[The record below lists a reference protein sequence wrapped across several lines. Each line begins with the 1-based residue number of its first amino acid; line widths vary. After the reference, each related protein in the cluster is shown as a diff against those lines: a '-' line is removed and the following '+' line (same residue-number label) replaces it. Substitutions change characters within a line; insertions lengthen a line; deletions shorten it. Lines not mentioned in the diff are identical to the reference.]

1 MKKLARAVPKRIRG
15 RRTTGRDV
23 MGLPM
28 SPALRR
34 ATLKWARNQPD
45 KPALSEAVRRLVAV
59 GLTVTQHHMHPDP
72 ARARKAN
79 EIAGMQLDKLAD
91 ASASFDEQADRK
103 SQLLKGPEEFRKAR
117 LDGRRKS

>member
-1 MKKLARAVPKRIRG
+1 MKKLARAGPKTIRG
-15 RRTTGRDV
+15 RRTTGREGMD
-23 MGLPM
+23 LPM

-34 ATLKWARNQPD
+34 AALKWAENQPD
-45 KPALSEAVRRLVAV
+45 KPPLSEAVRRLVAL
-59 GLTVTQHHMHPDP
+59 GLTVTQRHKHPDL

-79 EIAGMQLDKLAD
+79 EIAGKQLDKLAD